1 MTLKKRPKKK
11 SFDIGYTD
19 PLRKLKFMER
29 LDGKL
34 IDENITRYII
44 ENAVYDDIE
53 KIVTVKVKRMWDY
66 PAKAVLPALL
76 WKYTGTKKAVKLK
89 YDESKKLWTAAFK

>member
-1 MTLKKRPKKK
+1 MTLRKRKKEKN
-11 SFDIGYTD
+11 FDIKYTD
-19 PLRKLKFMER
+19 PLRKLKFMES
-29 LDGKL
+29 LSKNWL
-34 IDENITRYII
+34 DENITRYII

-53 KIVTVKVKRMWDY
+53 KTVAVKVKRMWDY
-66 PAKAVLPALL
+66 PAKAILPALL

>member
-1 MTLKKRPKKK
+1 MTLRKRPKKK
-11 SFDIGYTD
+11 SFDINYTD
-19 PLRKLKFMER
+19 PLRKLKLMER
-29 LDGKL
+29 LKVIML
-34 IDENITRYII
+34 DENITRYII

-53 KIVTVKVKRMWDY
+53 KTVTVKVKRMWDY
-66 PAKAVLPALL
+66 PAKTVLPALL